1 MSTVKSKNLQVG
13 TDATATNN
21 FTIYQPST
29 PDGTLRIGVGNADSP
44 TEVAQFTSSGF
55 SSSGH
60 ILQVVQMVKTDTSS
74 ATSASTN
81 TFVDLPGMSVAITPS
96 SSSSKILVSFTV
108 SLGFV
113 TGTFHINLVRGST
126 NIAVGDADGSR
137 IPSTISMRPNGTPYT
152 HDSSPRSYTFL
163 DSPNTTSATTYKL
176 QGTLGSTY
184 SGTMY
189 VNRSAADTN
198 ADYGVRVT
206 STMTAMEVAG

>member
-1 MSTVKSKNLQVG
+1 MTITLKPTASETVIEQNGSDICTIDSTGLAMASG
-13 TDATATNN
+13 M
-21 FTIYQPST
+21 TIT
-29 PDGTLRIGVGNADSP
+29 GAGVGK
-44 TEVAQFTSSGF
+44 
-55 SSSGH
+55 

-113 TGTFHINLVRGST
+113 VGTFHINLVRGST

-137 IPSTISMRPNGTPYT
+137 VPSTISTRPAGTPYT

-198 ADYGVRVT
+198 ASYGVRVT